1 MWQNRGEKIA
11 SEEVHS
17 YEKSQMQDTGENLM
31 IFVIIH
37 AFIQQFLLSSYYVL
51 EIQKWITQYSA
62 LRNSHSG
69 EGDGQ

>member
-31 IFVIIH
+31 ICVIIH

-51 EIQKWITQYSA
+51 EIQK
-62 LRNSHSG
+62 
-69 EGDGQ
+69 